1 MEIFKPTTDNRQPGS
16 TAINQTGGAR
26 GGSRSLGLRSSVFNF
41 SLRGNRVVTLVRK
54 EFIQIRRD
62 PRLLPIL
69 IILPVLQLVIMGYAV
84 SSDIQNLATA
94 ICDLDRTA
102 ASRAFTDRFE
112 TSGYF
117 DIRHRLDDER
127 RIKDLMD
134 AGRVRVGI
142 VIPPR
147 FSTKL
152 ARAETV
158 TVQLLLDGTDSN
170 TANVAQGYVT
180 QIINAESARIA
191 VERLGPKSTP
201 PVAVDPTVRVWFNPD
216 LKSVNYMV
224 PGVIALILTIVTMTM
239 TATAVVKE
247 KERGTIEQLIV
258 SPIRPS
264 QLMLGK
270 AVPFVIIGYADIFI
284 VILVGL
290 VWFRVPIA
298 GSVGL
303 LLALCGLF
311 IMTTL
316 GLGLLIS
323 TVSQTQ
329 QQAMMLGFFLN
340 PPFMLLSGF
349 IFPIASMPEPIQYFT
364 YLIPLR
370 YFLVIIRGIF
380 LKGVGLEV
388 LWPQALALLLFGA
401 AVLTLSALR
410 FQKHL
415 G

>member
-1 MEIFKPTTDNRQPGS
+1 VKTVRRNR
-16 TAINQTGGAR
+16 
-26 GGSRSLGLRSSVFNF
+26 LL
-41 SLRGNRVVTLVRK
+41 TLIKK

-62 PRLLPIL
+62 RRLLPIL
-69 IILPVLQLVIMGYAV
+69 LIMPVMQLIILGYAV
-84 SSDIQNLATA
+84 SSDIKNLATA
-94 ICDLDRTA
+94 VCDLDRTP
-102 ASRAFTDRFE
+102 ASRAFTDRFS

-117 DIRHRLDDER
+117 DIRYRLDDER
-127 RIKDLMD
+127 QIKGLMD

-147 FSTKL
+147 FAAKL
-152 ARAETV
+152 ARHETA
-158 TVQLLLDGTDSN
+158 TVQLLLDGSDSN

-180 QIINAESARIA
+180 QIVNAEASRIILD
-191 VERLGPKSTP
+191 RLGPKGVL
-201 PVAVDPTVRVWFNPD
+201 PVGVDPTVRVWFNPD
-216 LKSVNYMV
+216 LKSVNFMV

-239 TATAVVKE
+239 TATAIVKE

-258 SPIRPS
+258 SPIRPY

-270 AVPFVIIGYADIFI
+270 AIPFVIIGYADIFI
-284 VILVGL
+284 VVLAGL
-290 VWFRVPIA
+290 LWFRVPIA
-298 GSVGL
+298 GSFSL
-303 LLALCGLF
+303 LLVLSGLF

-329 QQAMMLGFFLN
+329 QQAMMLGFFVN

-349 IFPIASMPEPIQYFT
+349 IFPIASMPEPMQYLT

-380 LKGVGLEV
+380 LKGIGLGI
-388 LWPQALALLLFGA
+388 LWPQAVILLFFGIG
-401 AVLTLSALR
+401 VLTLSALR

>member
-1 MEIFKPTTDNRQPGS
+1 MRSATR
-16 TAINQTGGAR
+16 
-26 GGSRSLGLRSSVFNF
+26 SRVLSLIK
-41 SLRGNRVVTLVRK
+41 K

-62 PRLLPIL
+62 RRMLPIL
-69 IILPVLQLVIMGYAV
+69 LILPVLQLVILGYAV
-84 SSDIQNLATA
+84 SSDIKHLATA
-94 ICDLDRTA
+94 VCDLDNTQ
-102 ASRAFTDRFE
+102 ASRAFGDRLS

-117 DIRHRLDDER
+117 EIRERPADER
-127 RIKDLMD
+127 RIKDLVD

-147 FSTKL
+147 FAAKL
-152 ARAETV
+152 ARQETA

-170 TANVAQGYVT
+170 TATVAQGYVT
-180 QIINAESARIA
+180 QIVNAESARI
-191 VERLGPKSTP
+191 VLERLGPKAAP
-201 PVAVDPTVRVWFNPD
+201 PAALEPSVRVWFNPD
-216 LKSVNYMV
+216 LKSVNFMV
-224 PGVIALILTIVTMTM
+224 PGVVALILTIVTMTM
-239 TATAVVKE
+239 TATAIVKE

-270 AVPFVIIGYADIFI
+270 TIPFVIIGYLDIFLI
-284 VILVGL
+284 VLAGVL
-290 VWFRVPIA
+290 WFRIPIA
-298 GSVGL
+298 GSFGL
-303 LLALCGLF
+303 LLVLSGLF

-329 QQAMMLGFFLN
+329 QQAMMLGFFVN

-349 IFPIASMPEPIQYFT
+349 IFPIASMPEPMQYLT

-370 YFLVIIRGIF
+370 YFLVVIRGIF
-380 LKGVGLEV
+380 LKGVGLEI
-388 LWPQALALLLFGA
+388 LWPQALAMLIFGA
-401 AVLTLSALR
+401 VVLTLSALR
-410 FQKHL
+410 FQKRL

>member
-1 MEIFKPTTDNRQPGS
+1 M
-16 TAINQTGGAR
+16 
-26 GGSRSLGLRSSVFNF
+26 L
-41 SLRGNRVVTLVRK
+41 TLVRK

-69 IILPVLQLVIMGYAV
+69 IILPVLQLIIMGYAV
-84 SSDIQNLATA
+84 SSDIKHLGTA
-94 ICDLDRTA
+94 ICDLDRTP
-102 ASRAFTDRFE
+102 ASRALADRFE

-117 DIRHRLDDER
+117 DIRHRLNDER

-134 AGRVRVGI
+134 AGEVRVGI

-147 FSTKL
+147 FAAKL
-152 ARAETV
+152 VREETV

-180 QIINAESARIA
+180 QIVNAEVSRVA
-191 VERLGPKSTP
+191 VERQGPKSTP
-201 PVAVDPTVRVWFNPD
+201 PVAVDATIRVWFNPD

-239 TATAVVKE
+239 TATAIVKE

-270 AVPFVIIGYADIFI
+270 AIPFVIIGYADIFI
-284 VILVGL
+284 VMLVGL
-290 VWFRVPIA
+290 FWFRVPIA

-303 LLALCGLF
+303 LLVLCGLF

-349 IFPIASMPEPIQYFT
+349 IFPIASMPGPIQYIT
-364 YLIPLR
+364 YIIPLR

-388 LWPQALALLLFGA
+388 LWPQALALLLFGVS
-401 AVLTLSALR
+401 VLTLSALR